1 MACVDI
7 VKDTCED
14 LTRFMSESSKGH
26 VGKDGVGV
34 QFVISLPHLQY
45 LEAVA
50 QCCAPVQR

>member
-7 VKDTCED
+7 VKDTRED

-34 QFVISLPHLQY
+34 QFVIS
-45 LEAVA
+45 
-50 QCCAPVQR
+50 